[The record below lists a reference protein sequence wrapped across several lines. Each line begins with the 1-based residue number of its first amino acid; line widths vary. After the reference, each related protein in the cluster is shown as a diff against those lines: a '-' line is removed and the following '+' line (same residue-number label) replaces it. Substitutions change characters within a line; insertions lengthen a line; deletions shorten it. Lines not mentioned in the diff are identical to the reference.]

1 MATIR
6 RELFPG
12 EVLFRQGDPAGCAWL
27 VESGEVELRV
37 DADDVPATPHLQ
49 GAFGPG
55 ELIGELALLD
65 GAPYRATAVARDD
78 AVLLAIDADQ
88 FAERIESSDPIVRA
102 MVDSLR
108 GRVRALQEAL
118 PAGTP
123 LPLEDEPCDD
133 PEDRA
138 GIAKIRFETQLREA
152 LDTGSLE
159 VHYQPIY
166 DLQAGRVG
174 GYEALVRWAHDE
186 LGQVSPAEFIHL
198 AEETSLI
205 VPLGEYVLDR
215 AVEVLRGLHATLGDA
230 VPSIAVNLSA
240 RQLVQPGMARQV
252 VSRAAQAGLP
262 KGALKLEI
270 TESRMLDYGPVAAV
284 MAHCRSQG
292 VPFALDDFGTGYS
305 NLTHLH
311 ELEFEYVK
319 VDQAFCRHML
329 DSRRAM
335 AIVEA
340 IIAMAHGI
348 GAQVIM
354 EGVETRAQLAELRRM
369 GVRHAQG
376 WLVGKAQPAD
386 AVLSGAAA
394 AVTI

>member
-27 VESGEVELRV
+27 VEHGEIVLQVESEAGPQPPRV
-37 DADDVPATPHLQ
+37 
-49 GAFGPG
+49 FGPG

-65 GAPYRATAVARDD
+65 GAPYRATAVARGD
-78 AVLLAIDADQ
+78 AILLAIDADQ
-88 FAERIESSDPIVRA
+88 FDERLGASDPIVKA
-102 MVDSLR
+102 LVDSLR
-108 GRVRALQEAL
+108 SRMRALQEAL
-118 PAGTP
+118 PEGTP
-123 LPLEDEPCDD
+123 LPLEDQPCDD
-133 PEDRA
+133 PEERA
-138 GIAKIRFETQLREA
+138 GIAKIHFETRLREA
-152 LDTGSLE
+152 LDEASLE

-166 DLQAGRVG
+166 DIQAGRVRS
-174 GYEALVRWAHDE
+174 YEALVRWRHE
-186 LGQVSPAEFIHL
+186 TLGQVSPAEFIRL

-215 AVEVLRGLHATLGDA
+215 AIAVLQGLHAAHGDD

-252 VSRAAQAGLP
+252 VARAERAGLP
-262 KGALKLEI
+262 PGALKLEV
-270 TESRMLDYGPVAAV
+270 TESRMLDYAPVAAV
-284 MAHCRSQG
+284 MQHCRG
-292 VPFALDDFGTGYS
+292 HGIPFALDDFGTGYS

-311 ELEFEYVK
+311 ALEFEFVK

-329 DSRRAM
+329 DSARAM

-340 IIAMAHGI
+340 IVAMAHGI

-354 EGVETRAQLAELRRM
+354 EGVETCEQLAELRRM

-376 WLVGKAQPAD
+376 WLVGKAQPAE
-386 AVLSGAAA
+386 AVLSGEAA
-394 AVTI
+394 AVTP

>member
-12 EVLFRQGDPAGCAWL
+12 EVLFTQGDPAGCAWL
-27 VESGEVELRV
+27 VERGEVI
-37 DADDVPATPHLQ
+37 LQ
-49 GAFGPG
+49 VESAAGPQPPRIFGAG

-65 GAPYRATAVARDD
+65 GAPYRATAIARDD

-88 FAERIESSDPIVRA
+88 FGERIDAADPIVRA

-108 GRVRALQEAL
+108 GRMRALQEAL

-123 LPLEDEPCDD
+123 LPLEDQPCDD
-133 PEDRA
+133 PEERA
-138 GIAKIRFETQLREA
+138 GIAKIHFETQLREA
-152 LDTGSLE
+152 LDEGTLE
-159 VHYQPIY
+159 VHYQPIW

-174 GYEALVRWAHDE
+174 GYEALVRWKHDT
-186 LGQVSPAEFIHL
+186 LGQVSPADFIRL

-205 VPLGEYVLDR
+205 VPLGESVLDR
-215 AVEVLRGLHATLGDA
+215 AIAVLRGLHATHGDA
-230 VPSIAVNLSA
+230 LPSIAVNLSA

-252 VSRAAQAGLP
+252 VARIEQARLP
-262 KGALKLEI
+262 KGALKLEV

-284 MAHCRSQG
+284 MRHCRAQG

-311 ELEFEYVK
+311 ELEFEYLK
-319 VDQAFCRHML
+319 VDQAFCRNML
-329 DSRRAM
+329 GAPRAM

-340 IIAMAHGI
+340 IVAMGHGI
-348 GAQVIM
+348 GAQIIM
-354 EGVETRAQLAELRRM
+354 EGVETREQLDELRRM
-369 GVRHAQG
+369 RVRHAQG
-376 WLVGKAQPAD
+376 WLIGKAQPAE
-386 AVLSGAAA
+386 AVLSGEAA
-394 AVTI
+394 AVTV

>member
-27 VESGEVELRV
+27 VERGEVILQVESAAGPQPPRV
-37 DADDVPATPHLQ
+37 F
-49 GAFGPG
+49 GAG

-78 AVLLAIDADQ
+78 AVLLAIDDGQ
-88 FAERIESSDPIVRA
+88 FAERIEAADPIVRA

-108 GRVRALQEAL
+108 GRMRALQEAL

-123 LPLEDEPCDD
+123 LPLEDQPCDD
-133 PEDRA
+133 PEERA
-138 GIAKIRFETQLREA
+138 GIAKIHFETQLREA
-152 LDTGSLE
+152 LDQATLD

-166 DLQAGRVG
+166 DLQAGRIG
-174 GYEALVRWAHDE
+174 GYEALVRWSHE
-186 LGQVSPAEFIHL
+186 VLGQVSPADFIRL

-215 AVEVLRGLHATLGDA
+215 AIDVLRGLHAAHGDA
-230 VPSIAVNLSA
+230 MPSVAVNLSA

-252 VSRAAQAGLP
+252 VARVEQAGLP
-262 KGALKLEI
+262 RGALKLEI
-270 TESRMLDYGPVAAV
+270 TESRMLDYAPVAAV
-284 MAHCRSQG
+284 MRHCRAEG
-292 VPFALDDFGTGYS
+292 IPFALDDFGTGYS

-311 ELEFEYVK
+311 ELEFEYLK

-329 DSRRAM
+329 GSPRAM

-340 IIAMAHGI
+340 IVAMGHGI

-354 EGVETRAQLAELRRM
+354 EGVETREQLAELRRM
-369 GVRHAQG
+369 RVRHAQG
-376 WLVGKAQPAD
+376 WLVGKAQPAETI
-386 AVLSGAAA
+386 LAADPI
-394 AVTI
+394 AVTL

>member
-1 MATIR
+1 MAAIR

-12 EVLFRQGDPAGCAWL
+12 EVLFGQGEPATCAWL
-27 VESGEVELRV
+27 VERGEVVLQVESEAGPQPPRV
-37 DADDVPATPHLQ
+37 
-49 GAFGPG
+49 FGPG

-65 GAPYRATAVARDD
+65 GAPYRATAVARGD
-78 AVLLAIDADQ
+78 AVLLAIDGDQ
-88 FAERIESSDPIVRA
+88 FDERLGACDPIVKA
-102 MVDSLR
+102 LVDSLR
-108 GRVRALQEAL
+108 ERMRALQEAL

-123 LPLEDEPCDD
+123 LPLEDQPCDD

-152 LDTGSLE
+152 LSEATLD
-159 VHYQPIY
+159 VHYQPIL
-166 DLQAGRVG
+166 DLQSGRVG
-174 GYEALVRWAHDE
+174 GYEALVRWSHDE
-186 LGQVSPAEFIHL
+186 LGQVSPAEFIRL

-215 AVEVLRGLHATLGDA
+215 VMPVLQGLQSAHGDA
-230 VPSIAVNLSA
+230 MPSIAVNLSA

-252 VSRAAQAGLP
+252 VARVHQAGLP
-262 KGALKLEI
+262 RGALKLEV

-284 MAHCRSQG
+284 MQHCRGQG
-292 VPFALDDFGTGYS
+292 IPFALDDFGTGYS

-311 ELEFEYVK
+311 ALDFEYVK
-319 VDQAFCRHML
+319 VDQAFCRNML
-329 DSRRAM
+329 GSTRAM

-340 IIAMAHGI
+340 IVAMAHGI

-354 EGVETRAQLAELRRM
+354 EGVETREQLAELRRM

-376 WLVGKAQPAD
+376 WLVGKAAPAE
-386 AVLSGAAA
+386 AVLAGTASHF
-394 AVTI
+394 TP

>member
-12 EVLFRQGDPAGCAWL
+12 EVLFAQGEPAACAWL
-27 VESGEVELRV
+27 VERGEVVLQVESGSGPQPPRV
-37 DADDVPATPHLQ
+37 F
-49 GAFGPG
+49 GAG

-78 AVLLAIDADQ
+78 AVLLAIDPEQ
-88 FAERIESSDPIVRA
+88 FDERLGACDPIVKA
-102 MVDSLR
+102 LVDSLR
-108 GRVRALQEAL
+108 ERMRALQEAL

-123 LPLEDEPCDD
+123 IPLEDQPCDD

-152 LDTGSLE
+152 LDQATPE
-159 VHYQPIY
+159 VHYQPIL
-166 DLQAGRVG
+166 DLQARRIG
-174 GYEALVRWAHDE
+174 GYEALMRWSHDE
-186 LGQVSPAEFIHL
+186 LGQVSPAEFIRL

-215 AVEVLRGLHATLGDA
+215 AINVLRRLHDAHGDA
-230 VPSIAVNLSA
+230 LPSIAVNLSA

-252 VSRAAQAGLP
+252 VARVHDAGLP
-262 KGALKLEI
+262 PGALKLEV

-284 MAHCRSQG
+284 MQHCRAQG
-292 VPFALDDFGTGYS
+292 IPFALDDFGTGYS

-311 ELEFEYVK
+311 ALDFEYVK
-319 VDQAFCRHML
+319 VDQAFSRQML
-329 DSRRAM
+329 GSPRAM

-340 IIAMAHGI
+340 IVAMAHGI

-354 EGVETRAQLAELRRM
+354 EGVETREQLDELRRM

-376 WLVGKAQPAD
+376 WLVGKAATAE
-386 AVLSGAAA
+386 AVLAGTASDF
-394 AVTI
+394 TL

>member
-12 EVLFRQGDPAGCAWL
+12 EVLFGQGEPAGCAWL
-27 VESGEVELRV
+27 VERGEVVLQAESAAGPQAPRV
-37 DADDVPATPHLQ
+37 F
-49 GAFGPG
+49 GAG
-55 ELIGELALLD
+55 EMIGELALLD
-65 GAPYRATAVARDD
+65 GAPYRATAVARND
-78 AVLLAIDADQ
+78 AVLLAIDAEQ
-88 FAERIESSDPIVRA
+88 FDERLGASDPIIRA
-102 MVDSLR
+102 LVDSLR
-108 GRVRALQEAL
+108 ERMRALQEAL
-118 PAGTP
+118 PADAP
-123 LPLEDEPCDD
+123 LPLEDQPCDD

-152 LDTGSLE
+152 LGQASLE
-159 VHYQPIY
+159 VHYQPIL
-166 DLQAGRVG
+166 DLQSGRVG
-174 GYEALVRWAHDE
+174 SYEALVRWHHE
-186 LGQVSPAEFIHL
+186 EMGQVSPADFIRL

-215 AVEVLRGLHATLGDA
+215 AVDVLSGLHRLHGDA
-230 VPSIAVNLSA
+230 MPAIAVNLSA

-252 VSRAAQAGLP
+252 VARMDRAGLP
-262 KGALKLEI
+262 RGALKLEV

-284 MAHCRSQG
+284 MRHCRAQG
-292 VPFALDDFGTGYS
+292 IPFALDDFGTGYS

-311 ELEFEYVK
+311 ELEFEFLK

-329 DSRRAM
+329 DSPRAM

-340 IIAMAHGI
+340 IVAMAHGI

-354 EGVETRAQLAELRRM
+354 EGVETREQLAELRRM

-376 WLVGKAQPAD
+376 WLVGKAAPAE
-386 AVLSGAAA
+386 AVLAGTASGF
-394 AVTI
+394 VP

>member
-12 EVLFRQGDPAGCAWL
+12 EVLFSQGDPAGCAWL
-27 VESGEVELRV
+27 VERGEVI
-37 DADDVPATPHLQ
+37 LQ
-49 GAFGPG
+49 VESASGPQPPRIFGAG

-65 GAPYRATAVARDD
+65 GAPYRATAIARDE

-88 FAERIESSDPIVRA
+88 FGERIDAADPIVRA

-108 GRVRALQEAL
+108 GRMRALQEAL

-123 LPLEDEPCDD
+123 LPLEDQPCDD
-133 PEDRA
+133 PEERA
-138 GIAKIRFETQLREA
+138 GIAKIHFETQLREA
-152 LDTGSLE
+152 LDEGTLE
-159 VHYQPIY
+159 VHYQPIW

-174 GYEALVRWAHDE
+174 GYEALVRWKHDT
-186 LGQVSPAEFIHL
+186 LGQVSPADFIRL

-215 AVEVLRGLHATLGDA
+215 AIAVLRGLHATHGDA
-230 VPSIAVNLSA
+230 LPSIAVNLSA

-252 VSRAAQAGLP
+252 VARIEQARLP
-262 KGALKLEI
+262 KGALKLEV

-284 MAHCRSQG
+284 MRHCRAQG

-311 ELEFEYVK
+311 ELEFEYLK
-319 VDQAFCRHML
+319 VDQAFCRNML
-329 DSRRAM
+329 GAPRAM

-340 IIAMAHGI
+340 IVAMGHGI

-354 EGVETRAQLAELRRM
+354 EGVETREQLDELRRM
-369 GVRHAQG
+369 HVRHAQG
-376 WLVGKAQPAD
+376 WLIGKAQPAE
-386 AVLSGAAA
+386 AVLSGEAA

>member
-12 EVLFRQGDPAGCAWL
+12 EVLFRQDDPAGCAWL
-27 VESGEVELRV
+27 VESGQVELHA
-37 DADDVPATPHLQ
+37 DAGSGVQLQ
-49 GAFGPG
+49 GVFGAG

-88 FAERIESSDPIVRA
+88 FAERIEASDPIVRA

-108 GRVRALQEAL
+108 GRVRALQEAI

-123 LPLEDEPCDD
+123 MPLEDEPCDD

-152 LDTGSLE
+152 LDTRTLE
-159 VHYQPIY
+159 VHYQPIL
-166 DLQAGRVG
+166 DLQAGRIG
-174 GYEALVRWAHDE
+174 GYEALVRWKHEE
-186 LGQVSPAEFIHL
+186 LGQVSPAEFIRL

-215 AVEVLRGLHATLGDA
+215 AIDVLRGLHQAHGDA
-230 VPSIAVNLSA
+230 LPSIAVNLSA

-252 VSRAAQAGLP
+252 VARAARAGLP
-262 KGALKLEI
+262 RGALKLEV
-270 TESRMLDYGPVAAV
+270 TESRMLDYGPGGAV
-284 MAHCRSQG
+284 MQHCRAQG

-329 DSRRAM
+329 GAPRAM

-340 IIAMAHGI
+340 IVAMAHGI

-354 EGVETRAQLAELRRM
+354 EGVETREQLAELRRM

-376 WLVGKAQPAD
+376 WLIGKAQPAD
-386 AVLSGAAA
+386 AVLSAPLDIS
-394 AVTI
+394 TL

>member
-12 EVLFRQGDPAGCAWL
+12 EVLFRQDEPAGCAWL
-27 VESGEVELRV
+27 VESGQVELHA
-37 DADDVPATPHLQ
+37 DAAAGVQLQ
-49 GAFGPG
+49 GVFGAG

-88 FAERIESSDPIVRA
+88 FAERIEASDPIVRA

-108 GRVRALQEAL
+108 GRVRALQEAI

-123 LPLEDEPCDD
+123 MPLEDEPCDD

-152 LDTGSLE
+152 LDTRTLE
-159 VHYQPIY
+159 VHYQPIL
-166 DLQAGRVG
+166 DLQAGRIG
-174 GYEALVRWAHDE
+174 GYEALVRWKHEE
-186 LGQVSPAEFIHL
+186 LGQVSPAEFIRL

-215 AVEVLRGLHATLGDA
+215 AIDVLRGLHQAHGDA
-230 VPSIAVNLSA
+230 LPSVAVNLSA

-252 VSRAAQAGLP
+252 VARAACAGLP
-262 KGALKLEI
+262 RGALKLEV
-270 TESRMLDYGPVAAV
+270 TESRMLDYGPVGAV
-284 MAHCRSQG
+284 MQHCRAQG

-329 DSRRAM
+329 GARRAM

-340 IIAMAHGI
+340 IVAMAHGI

-354 EGVETRAQLAELRRM
+354 EGVETREQLAELRRM

-376 WLVGKAQPAD
+376 WLIGKAQPAD
-386 AVLSGAAA
+386 AVLSAPLDIS
-394 AVTI
+394 TL